1 MPLTG
6 KRVQSMGQKRYMIN
20 QVGLLLQK
28 EGNGFQ
34 TLHYDQTS
42 EEPKISWAALKILAN
57 TCLKKAGGGGEG
69 NKKGDKPLAFTF

>member
-1 MPLTG
+1 MLLTG

-34 TLHYDQTS
+34 TLHYDQTL

-57 TCLKKAGGGGEG
+57 TCLKKAGCAWGGIKRVT
-69 NKKGDKPLAFTF
+69 NH